1 MVPCGLAGH
10 RHCTVSVSRHTLHL
24 RVVICFFSIEFV
36 YRMFL
41 DFFRYIYIYIYIY
54 FFFFK
59 VSSSLN
65 VLLCLIGFFIFLFL
79 FCLIMNIH
87 IYNLFYICTGTHAC
101 MGFAPDNKLI
111 RIRIR
116 NNFLASCLHINYNK

>member
-24 RVVICFFSIEFV
+24 RVVFFKD
-36 YRMFL
+36 FL
-41 DFFRYIYIYIYIY
+41 YIYIYIFLSIFVLECFILPNRIFY
-54 FFFFK
+54 FFYFY
-59 VSSSLN
+59 
-65 VLLCLIGFFIFLFL
+65 FL

-101 MGFAPDNKLI
+101 MGFVPDNKLI
-111 RIRIR
+111 RILIR
-116 NNFLASCLHINYNK
+116 FL